1 MFGKLNIPTFS
12 LESLCTIRHNVI
24 INNYFY
30 SSPDLSFII
39 DKEENRHIVAD
50 TVTFRAGNP
59 NVVPAGMKSEYRS

>member
-1 MFGKLNIPTFS
+1 MFGKLNIPTLS
-12 LESLCTIRHNVI
+12 LESICTIRHNVI

-39 DKEENRHIVAD
+39 DKDRHIVAD
-50 TVTFRAGNP
+50 TVTFRAGTP